1 LKVLLIKD
9 VKSLGKIGEVKE
21 VKDGYGKNFLIAK
34 GFAKH
39 ATTEIL
45 TQHAAD
51 EAQKAKDLA
60 DEITTL
66 KALAMKLDKAEIIIT
81 KPLGDNGHLFG
92 SITKD
97 EVAHAL
103 LEQHSIEIDKK
114 HIIDKVA
121 IKTVGEH
128 ELDLKLGHGIHAT
141 LHVDIQGE

>member
-1 LKVLLIKD
+1 MKILLIKD

-21 VKDGYGKNFLIAK
+21 VKDGYGQNFLIAK

-39 ATTEIL
+39 ATAEIL
-45 TQHAAD
+45 AQHALD

-60 DEITTL
+60 DEITAF
-66 KALAMKLDKAEIIIT
+66 KDLAKKLDKAEIIIT

-97 EVAHAL
+97 EIAHAL
-103 LEQHSIEIDKK
+103 LEQHGIEIDKK
-114 HIIDKVA
+114 HIVDKVL
-121 IKTVGEH
+121 IKTIGEH
-128 ELDLKLGHGIHAT
+128 DLDLRLGHGIHAT